1 MRSCCP
7 GKRKGGDLSES
18 KICGLEHF
26 CGMALEL
33 IGKASQG
40 VVYVASC
47 VSLEEP
53 QPALATFLAIAV
65 VSFFV
70 GRFGHRVPQYNDFL
84 CSCSKRETKGA
95 SHSRRRVYGSS
106 GEAWESL
113 SEELYARQLTV
124 WRADAVREAW
134 AKWARYGNRVRNHR
148 WHHERSAGRPT
159 PTPKPKS
166 RR

>member
-1 MRSCCP
+1 MLPR
-7 GKRKGGDLSES
+7 KKKGGDRSEVS
-18 KICGLEHF
+18 CVGSSNF
-26 CGMALEL
+26 YGMALEL

-65 VSFFV
+65 ISFFV
-70 GRFGHRVPQYNDFL
+70 GRLGHRFPSFSFL
-84 CSCSKRETKGA
+84 CSCSKRGEKGA

-113 SEELYARQLTV
+113 SEKLYAQQLAV

-148 WHHERSAGRPT
+148 WHHQRSAGRPT
-159 PTPKPKS
+159 PTPKPKP